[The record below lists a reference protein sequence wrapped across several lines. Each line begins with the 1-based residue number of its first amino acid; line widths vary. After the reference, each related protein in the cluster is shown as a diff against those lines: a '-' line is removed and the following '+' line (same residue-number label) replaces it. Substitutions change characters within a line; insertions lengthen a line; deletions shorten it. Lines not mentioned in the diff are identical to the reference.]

1 MHRYTLWQALIGG
14 ILTPRAMS
22 CLSVGMGA
30 KDSIAAT
37 LMFMVAAMVTVFIYN
52 RVAL

>member
-1 MHRYTLWQALIGG
+1 
-14 ILTPRAMS
+14 
-22 CLSVGMGA
+22 MGA

-37 LMFMVAAMVTVFIYN
+37 LLFMVTAIVTVFIYN